1 MTLSIFHSLISNPV
15 YAVQSAEFVLSGK
28 RIESKM
34 EPQSI
39 YTYKV
44 IPPISTLE
52 ISKTTESD
60 VFILEIRRHVEAGWP
75 PTSHYDYSADIATFN
90 GLIDWDNSSLEGKLK
105 LADEEKWESYNFKIL
120 KPGYLRKKYDKDKQV
135 QSLLSTYVICG
146 AMVPLPPPG
155 KIVSLDLDSRDR
167 WDLLIEDL

>member
-1 MTLSIFHSLISNPV
+1 MTLSIFHNLISNPV
-15 YAVQSAEFVLSGK
+15 YSVQSAEFILSGK

-39 YTYKV
+39 YTYKI

-52 ISKTTESD
+52 ISKTTETD
-60 VFILEIRRHVEAGWP
+60 VFILEIRRHIEAGWSAF
-75 PTSHYDYSADIATFN
+75 SHYDYSADIATFN
-90 GLIDWDNSSLEGKLK
+90 GLVDWDNSSLEGKLK
-105 LADEEKWESYNFKIL
+105 LVDEEKLEEYDFKIL
-120 KPGYLRKKYDKDKQV
+120 KPGYLKKKFDKAKQI
-135 QSLLSTYVICG
+135 QSLLSTYLICG